1 MSSKIILG
9 IDPGTNI
16 MGYGLVIAEEKK
28 ILEVQF

>member
-16 MGYGLVIAEEKK
+16 MGYGLVIAEEKD
-28 ILEVQF
+28 ISFGFW